1 MQETIIL
8 NLSGAI
14 ITGTFTLVGNYF
26 IYLKRAREHNIEA
39 AKREQHQNDRLDLI
53 EKKID
58 EHNNYGKKFESCE
71 KNIALIQK
79 DIEYLKEEKC
89 KRKRK

>member
-1 MQETIIL
+1 MNDGMIAILKIAGEIIV
-8 NLSGAI
+8 A
-14 ITGTFTLVGNYF
+14 F
-26 IYLKRAREHNIEA
+26 IGFYSAFYKFKIEL
-39 AKREQHQNDRLDLI
+39 AKQNQRQNDRLDAI

-58 EHNNYGKKFESCE
+58 EHNNYGKKFESCD

-89 KRKRK
+89 QRKKK